1 MRKRFLSLL
10 LVLVCVLTLAAA
22 PVAAAEPDAAQTPT
36 PTTEPTAPV
45 EPSTE
50 PSPEPSPEP
59 TPTGPWYQAAM
70 EFACAHGI
78 LLGDEHGDLLPMGNA
93 SRAQMAAMLVRVFGC
108 TAGKDIAFFSDV
120 NRDAWY
126 YPELST
132 AVQMNILS
140 GYGDGTIGPNRSIT
154 RQEAM
159 SVFARAFA
167 VSDGHGCRPS
177 GFPGRLRCQRLGGRL
192 RGRSGQG
199 RHRQRR

>member
-22 PVAAAEPDAAQTPT
+22 PVAAAEPDAAQSPI
-36 PTTEPTAPV
+36 PTTEPAVPSPEPTAPI

-50 PSPEPSPEP
+50 PSPEL

-70 EFACAHGI
+70 EFACAQGI
-78 LLGDEHGDLLPMGNA
+78 LFGDEHGDLLPMGNA

-120 NRDAWY
+120 NRHAWY

-140 GYGDGTIGPNRSIT
+140 GYGDGH
-154 RQEAM
+154 
-159 SVFARAFA
+159 
-167 VSDGHGCRPS
+167 DRPEPQHHA
-177 GFPGRLRCQRLGGRL
+177 PGGDVRLRARLCSL
-192 RGRSGQG
+192 
-199 RHRQRR
+199 

>member
-22 PVAAAEPDAAQTPT
+22 PVAAAEPDAAQSPT
-36 PTTEPTAPV
+36 PTTEPAVPSSEPTAPV

-108 TAGKDIAFFSDV
+108 AAGKDIAFFSDV

-132 AVQMNILS
+132 AV
-140 GYGDGTIGPNRSIT
+140 
-154 RQEAM
+154 
-159 SVFARAFA
+159 
-167 VSDGHGCRPS
+167 
-177 GFPGRLRCQRLGGRL
+177 
-192 RGRSGQG
+192 
-199 RHRQRR
+199 

>member
-93 SRAQMAAMLVRVFGC
+93 SRAQMAAMLVRVS
-108 TAGKDIAFFSDV
+108 A
-120 NRDAWY
+120 
-126 YPELST
+126 
-132 AVQMNILS
+132 
-140 GYGDGTIGPNRSIT
+140 
-154 RQEAM
+154 
-159 SVFARAFA
+159 AR
-167 VSDGHGCRPS
+167 
-177 GFPGRLRCQRLGGRL
+177 
-192 RGRSGQG
+192 QG
-199 RHRQRR
+199 RTLRSFPM

>member
-22 PVAAAEPDAAQTPT
+22 PVAAAEPDAVQSPT
-36 PTTEPTAPV
+36 STTEPAVPTTEPTAPV

-70 EFACAHGI
+70 DFACAHGI

-159 SVFARAFA
+159 SVFARLC
-167 VSDGHGCRPS
+167 S
-177 GFPGRLRCQRLGGRL
+177 L
-192 RGRSGQG
+192 
-199 RHRQRR
+199 

>member
-1 MRKRFLSLL
+1 MEEKTMRKRFLSLL

-22 PVAAAEPDAAQTPT
+22 PVAAAEPDAVQSPT
-36 PTTEPTAPV
+36 STTEPAVPTTEPTAPV
-45 EPSTE
+45 EPSTEPSTE

-126 YPELST
+126 
-132 AVQMNILS
+132 
-140 GYGDGTIGPNRSIT
+140 
-154 RQEAM
+154 
-159 SVFARAFA
+159 
-167 VSDGHGCRPS
+167 
-177 GFPGRLRCQRLGGRL
+177 
-192 RGRSGQG
+192 
-199 RHRQRR
+199 